1 MIEQNENIEIFML
14 TLKQNQLLN
23 FLIVCIEKYGVSPS
37 YEEICEELDLKS
49 KSGIHRIVKSL
60 EERGYIERLE
70 NKARAIAPKKHP
82 NGQIYNSVVINFKDK
97 FINKHSHSH
106 SITEKFKSK
115 KDQIPLLGK
124 IAAGSPIEAIS
135 NHGEYLE
142 VPSSL
147 LTSENC
153 YALYV
158 EGDSMIDEGIF
169 DGDTIIINK
178 KTNINNGDIVVALID
193 NEEATLKKFRKKGD
207 SIALEPANKNYKT
220 QIYGPDRIVIQGK
233 MSGLIRSY
241 N

>member
-1 MIEQNENIEIFML
+1 ML

-23 FLIVCIEKYGVSPS
+23 FIILRIEKYGVSPS
-37 YEEICEELDLKS
+37 YEEMCEELELKS
-49 KSGIHRIVKSL
+49 KSGINRIVKSL

-82 NGQIYNSVVINFKDK
+82 NGQTYNSDVINFKDK
-97 FINKHSHSH
+97 FINKHSHSL
-106 SITEKFKSK
+106 IKNLKPQ

-124 IAAGSPIEAIS
+124 IAAGTPIEAIS
-135 NHGEYLE
+135 NYGEYLD
-142 VPSSL
+142 VPSL
-147 LTSENC
+147 FLTSEDC

-169 DGDTIIINK
+169 DGDTVIIDK
-178 KTNINNGDIVVALID
+178 KTNINNGDIIVALID

>member
-1 MIEQNENIEIFML
+1 ML
-14 TLKQNQLLN
+14 TVKQNQLLN
-23 FLIVCIEKYGVSPS
+23 YLIIRIENEGVSPS
-37 YEEICEELDLKS
+37 YEEICKELELKS

-82 NGQIYNSVVINFKDK
+82 NGQAYNSDVINFKDK
-97 FINKHSHSH
+97 FINRYSYSMVKN
-106 SITEKFKSK
+106 FKP
-115 KDQIPLLGK
+115 QTNEIPLLGK

-135 NHGEYLE
+135 NYGEYLDI
-142 VPSSL
+142 PSLL
-147 LTSENC
+147 LTSKDC

-169 DGDTIIINK
+169 DGDTVIINK
-178 KTNINNGDIVVALID
+178 TTNIHNGDIVVALID

-233 MSGLIRSY
+233 MSGLIRNY

>member
-1 MIEQNENIEIFML
+1 MIEQKVNTESFML

-23 FLIVCIEKYGVSPS
+23 FLIIRIQKFGVSPS
-37 YEEICEELDLKS
+37 YEEMCDELGLKS
-49 KSGIHRIVKSL
+49 KSGINRIVKSL

-70 NKARAIAPKKHP
+70 NKARAIAPKKYP
-82 NGQIYNSVVINFKDK
+82 NGQTYNSDIINFKDK
-97 FINKHSHSH
+97 FISKHSQPAS
-106 SITEKFKSK
+106 TNFKSQE
-115 KDQIPLLGK
+115 DQIPLLGK

-135 NHGEYLE
+135 NHGEYLD

-147 LTSENC
+147 LTSEDC
-153 YALYV
+153 YALHV

-169 DGDTIIINK
+169 DGDTVIINK
-178 KTNINNGDIVVALID
+178 KANINNGDIIVALID

-207 SIALEPANKNYKT
+207 IIALEPANKNYKT

-233 MSGLIRSY
+233 MSSLIRSY

>member
-1 MIEQNENIEIFML
+1 MIEQKVNKESFML

-23 FLIVCIEKYGVSPS
+23 FLIIRIQKFGVSPS
-37 YEEICEELDLKS
+37 YEEMCDELGLKS
-49 KSGIHRIVKSL
+49 KSGINRIVKSL

-70 NKARAIAPKKHP
+70 NKARAIAPKKYP
-82 NGQIYNSVVINFKDK
+82 NGQTYNSDIINFKDK
-97 FINKHSHSH
+97 FIGKHSQPVS
-106 SITEKFKSK
+106 TNFKSQEN
-115 KDQIPLLGK
+115 QIPLLGK

-135 NHGEYLE
+135 NHGEYLD

-147 LTSENC
+147 LTSEDC
-153 YALYV
+153 YALHV

-169 DGDTIIINK
+169 DGDTVIINK
-178 KTNINNGDIVVALID
+178 KANINNGDIIVALID

-207 SIALEPANKNYKT
+207 IIALEPANKNYKT

-233 MSGLIRSY
+233 MSSLIRSY

>member
-1 MIEQNENIEIFML
+1 MIEQNKNIEVLML

-23 FLIVCIEKYGVSPS
+23 FIILRIEKYGVSPS
-37 YEEICEELDLKS
+37 YEEMCEELELKS
-49 KSGIHRIVKSL
+49 KSGINRIVKSL
-60 EERGYIERLE
+60 EERVYIDRLE
-70 NKARAIAPKKHP
+70 NKARAIAPRKHP
-82 NGQIYNSVVINFKDK
+82 NGQTYNSDVINFKDK
-97 FINKHSHSH
+97 FINKHSHSL
-106 SITEKFKSK
+106 IKNLNPQ

-124 IAAGSPIEAIS
+124 IAAGTPIEAIS
-135 NHGEYLE
+135 NYGEYLD
-142 VPSSL
+142 VPSSF
-147 LTSENC
+147 LTSEDC

-169 DGDTIIINK
+169 DGDTVIIDK
-178 KTNINNGDIVVALID
+178 KTNINNGDIIVALID